1 MKRRDF
7 LKSVSGLAATS
18 ALTPAPAI
26 WSAAKADA
34 RSETLLI
41 VSEGGP
47 NNLDIH
53 GVGTNVP
60 GYEVSW
66 NCYDRLI
73 SHEMKEGP
81 GGVPYYDRDKFKP
94 ELAEDMNISDMS
106 VTFKLKK
113 NAKFHDGTPVTAKDA
128 KWSLDRAVSVGGF
141 PTFQMSAGSLTKA
154 EQFVVVDD
162 NTVRVDFAKKDRLT
176 VPDLAVIVP
185 CIVNSELVKKN
196 AGEKDPW
203 GLEFTKQQTAGSG
216 AYKVTK
222 WTAGT
227 EVIMERNDDWVGGP
241 LPKIKRVIWRMVP
254 QAGNRRALLE
264 RGDADIS
271 YELPNKDFQE
281 LKAAGKLN
289 IVSLPFSNG
298 IQYLGMNVTKPPF
311 NNPKV
316 REAIA
321 YAVPYQKIMDVVL
334 FGLANPMFG
343 APASKA
349 TEVAWPQPTKYF
361 TDMAKAKA
369 LLTEAGYPDGF
380 ETTISFDLNFAG
392 INEPLCVLVQE
403 SLAQIGIKTT
413 INKVPGAN
421 WRTELNK
428 KEMPLYTNVF
438 SGWLDYPEYFFY
450 WCYHGNNSV
459 FNTMSYK
466 SPEMDKLIDGAR
478 VAAAAG
484 DKATY
489 DTDVKGLVD
498 LAFTDIPRIPLYQ
511 PFVNV
516 AMQKNITRISILVPP
531 PPRLSRAG
539 EGVTRHADHDRQ
551 AAAVCDPVADRGRDR
566 DVPADPRAAGRSRGV
581 FRGSCGGQG
590 SGRADPQ
597 EARPRQAADRA
608 VLPLHQRSRPWR
620 FRQLADHGP
629 AGRDRNQEP
638 SAGVGRADAA
648 RPRSF
653 PS

>member
-7 LKSVSGLAATS
+7 LKSVSGLAAG
-18 ALTPAPAI
+18 ALAPTAPAI
-26 WSAAKADA
+26 WSPANADA

-73 SHEMKEGP
+73 SHEMKSGP

-94 ELAEDMNISDMS
+94 ELAEDFNVGDMS
-106 VTFKLKK
+106 ATFKLRK
-113 NAKFHDGTPVTAKDA
+113 NAKFHDGTPVTAKDV

-141 PTFQMSAGSLTKA
+141 PTFQMSAGSLTKP

-162 NTVRVDFAKKDRLT
+162 HTVRVDFLTKDRLT
-176 VPDLAVIVP
+176 MPDLAVIVP
-185 CIVNSELVKKN
+185 CVVNSELVKKN
-196 AGEKDPW
+196 ASEKDPW

-227 EVIMERNDDWVGGP
+227 EVVMERNDDWVSGP
-241 LPKIKRVIWRMVP
+241 LPKIRRVIWRMVP

-271 YELPNKDFQE
+271 YELPFKDFQE
-281 LKAAGKLN
+281 MKANGKLN
-289 IVSLPFSNG
+289 VVSLPFSNG
-298 IQYLGMNVTKPPF
+298 IQYIGMNVTKPPF
-311 NNPKV
+311 DNPKV
-316 REAIA
+316 RQAMA
-321 YAVPYQKIMDVVL
+321 YAMPYQKIMDAVL

-343 APASKA
+343 AAKDKP
-349 TEVAWPQPTKYF
+349 TEVAWPQPTKYN
-361 TDMAKAKA
+361 TDMEKAKA
-369 LLTEAGYPDGF
+369 LLAEAGYANGF

-392 INEPLCVLVQE
+392 VNEPLCVLVQE
-403 SLAQIGIKTT
+403 SLAQLGIKTT

-421 WRTELNK
+421 WRTELTK
-428 KEMPLYTNVF
+428 KEMPLFTNVF

-450 WCYHGNNSV
+450 WCYHGNNSI

-466 SPEMDKLIDGAR
+466 SPAMDKLIDGAR
-478 VAAAAG
+478 IAAANG
-484 DKATY
+484 DTAAY
-489 DTDVKGLVD
+489 DADVKGFVD
-498 LAFTDIPRIPLYQ
+498 LAFADIPRIPLYQ

-516 AMQKNITRISILVPP
+516 AMQKNISGYEYWFHR
-531 PPRLSRAG
+531 RLDYRAMAKG
-539 EGVTRHADHDRQ
+539 
-551 AAAVCDPVADRGRDR
+551 
-566 DVPADPRAAGRSRGV
+566 
-581 FRGSCGGQG
+581 
-590 SGRADPQ
+590 
-597 EARPRQAADRA
+597 
-608 VLPLHQRSRPWR
+608 
-620 FRQLADHGP
+620 
-629 AGRDRNQEP
+629 
-638 SAGVGRADAA
+638 
-648 RPRSF
+648 
-653 PS
+653 

>member
-7 LKSVSGLAATS
+7 LKSVTGVAAG
-18 ALTPAPAI
+18 AMVPAPAI

-53 GVGTNVP
+53 GIGTNVP

-73 SHEMKEGP
+73 SHEMKSGP

-94 ELAEDMNISDMS
+94 ELAEDMNVGDMS

-113 NAKFHDGTPVTAKDA
+113 NAKFHDGTQVAAKDV

-141 PTFQMSAGSLTKA
+141 PTFQMSAGSLTKP

-162 NTVRVDFAKKDRLT
+162 NTVRVDFARKDRLT
-176 VPDLAVIVP
+176 IPDLAVIVP
-185 CIVNSELVKKN
+185 CVVNSELVKKN
-196 AGEKDPW
+196 ASEKDPW
-203 GLEFTKQQTAGSG
+203 GLEYTKQQTAGSG
-216 AYKVTK
+216 AYKVAK

-271 YELPNKDFQE
+271 YELPYKDFQE
-281 LKAAGKLN
+281 LKAAGKLD

-298 IQYLGMNVTKPPF
+298 IQYIGMNVTKPPF
-311 NNPKV
+311 DNPKV
-316 REAIA
+316 RQAVA
-321 YAVPYQKIMDVVL
+321 YAIPYQKIMDVVL

-349 TEVAWPQPTKYF
+349 TDVAWPQPTKYN

-369 LLTEAGYPDGF
+369 LMLEAGYADGF

-392 INEPLCVLVQE
+392 VNEPLCVLVQE
-403 SLAQIGIKTT
+403 SLGQIGIRTT

-478 VAAAAG
+478 TAAATG
-484 DKATY
+484 DMPTY
-489 DTDVKGLVD
+489 DTDVKSFVD

-516 AMQKNITRISILVPP
+516 AMQKNISGYQYWFHRRLDYRALVK
-531 PPRLSRAG
+531 G
-539 EGVTRHADHDRQ
+539 
-551 AAAVCDPVADRGRDR
+551 
-566 DVPADPRAAGRSRGV
+566 
-581 FRGSCGGQG
+581 
-590 SGRADPQ
+590 
-597 EARPRQAADRA
+597 
-608 VLPLHQRSRPWR
+608 
-620 FRQLADHGP
+620 
-629 AGRDRNQEP
+629 
-638 SAGVGRADAA
+638 
-648 RPRSF
+648 
-653 PS
+653 

>member
-7 LKSVSGLAATS
+7 LKSVTGVAAG
-18 ALTPAPAI
+18 AMVPAPAI

-34 RSETLLI
+34 RAETLLI

-73 SHEMKEGP
+73 SHEMKSGP

-94 ELAEDMNISDMS
+94 ELAEDMNVGDMS

-113 NAKFHDGTPVTAKDA
+113 NAKFHDGAPVAAKDV

-141 PTFQMSAGSLTKA
+141 PTFQMSAGSLTKP
-154 EQFVVVDD
+154 EQFVIVDD
-162 NTVRVDFAKKDRLT
+162 NTVRVDFANKDRLT
-176 VPDLAVIVP
+176 IPDLAVIVP
-185 CIVNSELVKKN
+185 CVVNSELVKKN
-196 AGEKDPW
+196 ASEKDPW
-203 GLEFTKQQTAGSG
+203 GLEYTKQQTAGSG

-227 EVIMERNDDWVGGP
+227 EVIMERNDAWVGGP
-241 LPKIKRVIWRMVP
+241 LPKVKRVIWRMVP

-271 YELPNKDFQE
+271 YELPYKDFQE
-281 LKAAGKLN
+281 LKAAGKLD

-298 IQYLGMNVTKPPF
+298 IQYIGMNVTKPPF
-311 NNPKV
+311 DNPKV
-316 REAIA
+316 RQAMA
-321 YAVPYQKIMDVVL
+321 YAIPYQKIMDVVL

-343 APASKA
+343 APADKA
-349 TEVAWPQPTKYF
+349 TDVAWPQPTKYF

-369 LLTEAGYPDGF
+369 LLTEAGYADGF
-380 ETTISFDLNFAG
+380 ETTISFDLGFAG
-392 INEPLCVLVQE
+392 VNEPLCVLVQE

-413 INKVPGAN
+413 INKIPGAN

-478 VAAAAG
+478 NAAANG
-484 DKATY
+484 DKPTY
-489 DTDVKGLVD
+489 EADVKGFID
-498 LAFTDIPRIPLYQ
+498 LAFADVPRIPLYQ

-516 AMQKNITRISILVPP
+516 AMQKNISGYQYWFHRRLDYRALVK
-531 PPRLSRAG
+531 G
-539 EGVTRHADHDRQ
+539 
-551 AAAVCDPVADRGRDR
+551 
-566 DVPADPRAAGRSRGV
+566 
-581 FRGSCGGQG
+581 
-590 SGRADPQ
+590 
-597 EARPRQAADRA
+597 
-608 VLPLHQRSRPWR
+608 
-620 FRQLADHGP
+620 
-629 AGRDRNQEP
+629 
-638 SAGVGRADAA
+638 
-648 RPRSF
+648 
-653 PS
+653 

>member
-7 LKSVSGLAATS
+7 LKSVSGIAAAG

-53 GVGTNVP
+53 GIGTNVP

-73 SHEMKEGP
+73 GHEMKSGP
-81 GGVPYYDRDKFKP
+81 GGVAYYDRDKYKP
-94 ELAEDMNISDMS
+94 ELAEDMKVGDMS

-113 NAKFHDGTPVTAKDA
+113 NAKFHDGAPVTARDV

-141 PTFQMSAGSLTKA
+141 PTFQMSAGSLTKP

-176 VPDLAVIVP
+176 IPDLAVIVP
-185 CIVNSELVKKN
+185 CVINSELVKKN
-196 AGEKDPW
+196 SSEKDPW
-203 GLEFTKQQTAGSG
+203 GLEYTKQQTAGSG

-227 EVIMERNDDWVGGP
+227 EVIMERNDEWVGGP
-241 LPKIKRVIWRMVP
+241 MPKIKRVIWRMVP

-271 YELPNKDFQE
+271 YELPFKDFQE

-298 IQYLGMNVTKPPF
+298 IQYIGMNVTKPPF
-311 NNPKV
+311 DNPKV
-316 REAIA
+316 RQAIA
-321 YAVPYQKIMDVVL
+321 YAIPYQKIMDVVL

-343 APASKA
+343 APESKA
-349 TEVAWPQPTKYF
+349 TEVAWPQPTKF
-361 TDMAKAKA
+361 NTDMAKAKA
-369 LLTEAGYPDGF
+369 LLAEAGFPNGF

-392 INEPLCVLVQE
+392 VNEPLCVLVQE
-403 SLAQIGIKTT
+403 SLGQIGIRTT
-413 INKVPGAN
+413 INKIPGAN

-478 VAAAAG
+478 NASAIG
-484 DKATY
+484 DTATY
-489 DTDVKGLVD
+489 DKDVKGFVD
-498 LAFTDIPRIPLYQ
+498 LAFNDIPRIPLYQ
-511 PFVNV
+511 PYVNV
-516 AMQKNITRISILVPP
+516 AMQKNVSGYQYWFHRRLDYRALVK
-531 PPRLSRAG
+531 A
-539 EGVTRHADHDRQ
+539 
-551 AAAVCDPVADRGRDR
+551 
-566 DVPADPRAAGRSRGV
+566 
-581 FRGSCGGQG
+581 
-590 SGRADPQ
+590 
-597 EARPRQAADRA
+597 
-608 VLPLHQRSRPWR
+608 
-620 FRQLADHGP
+620 
-629 AGRDRNQEP
+629 
-638 SAGVGRADAA
+638 
-648 RPRSF
+648 
-653 PS
+653 